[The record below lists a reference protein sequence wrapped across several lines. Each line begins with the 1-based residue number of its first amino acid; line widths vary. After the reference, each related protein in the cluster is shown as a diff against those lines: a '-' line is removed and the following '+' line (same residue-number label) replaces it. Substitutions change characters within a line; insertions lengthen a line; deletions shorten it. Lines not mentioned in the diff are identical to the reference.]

1 MNNKKG
7 FTLIE
12 LLCVIVL
19 LALITV
25 IASAGIMSLSSKS
38 KENLYC
44 AKLEMIESL
53 ARDYGIK
60 YEKELNNSTTL
71 YNGYK
76 SMKITVNDLVLNGSL
91 EPDQDNIVINPID
104 NSSLNSKEIILYL
117 KNNQI
122 YAYIDSNNIC

>member
-1 MNNKKG
+1 MNNKRG

-25 IASAGIMSLSSKS
+25 IASTGIMSLSSKS

-60 YEKELNNSTTL
+60 YEKELNNSPTL

-76 SMKITVNDLVLNGSL
+76 SMKIKVNDLVLNGSL
-91 EPDQDNIVINPID
+91 EPDNDNNVINPMD
-104 NSSLNSKEIILYL
+104 NSSLNEKEIIIYL

>member
-1 MNNKKG
+1 MKNKRG

-25 IASAGIMSLSSKS
+25 IASTGIMSLSNKS
-38 KENLYC
+38 KENVYC
-44 AKLEMIESL
+44 AKIEIIESL
-53 ARDYGIK
+53 AQDYGLK

-76 SMKITVNDLVLNGSL
+76 SMKITVNDLVISGLL
-91 EPDQDNIVINPID
+91 EPDSDDKVINPLD
-104 NSSLNSKEIILYL
+104 NSSMNNEEIILYL

-122 YAYIDSNNIC
+122 NVFIDSNNIC